1 MLGYHSLASACLH
14 GTARG
19 LLLFKILQGASCSYI
34 SLISLDLFTVVY
46 ITRNAGLL
54 VKFEGIGEV
63 VEVSLLSGMEHVL
76 FVLLD
81 FGEISGSEML

>member
-1 MLGYHSLASACLH
+1 M
-14 GTARG
+14 
-19 LLLFKILQGASCSYI
+19 FKILQGASCSYI